1 MRTKKYFFLL
11 LKEKNCFKDD
21 CQDPVIQS
29 FKDEHLQKAISEVIN
44 IKAINALTF
53 LHEVSQGVVSIV
65 DFQNL
70 GSTSMTLD
78 ILKFCFNEKFANLS
92 SISINLSYALDA
104 SEQDEMPL
112 NLSLKILYP
121 NAWNILNRIIEFVG
135 ETSECQQFF
144 DEFELVSWYYT
155 RFSPA
160 YITPIN
166 MTELMEEKFPH
177 ARSNYSSNKRHQEC
191 LTLETEVLTQIDGY
205 VEKFK
210 HVQEILMNLTTSEIQ
225 ESIVLV
231 ETLLSYY
238 GEIINIGLIYHNYW
252 SKLNE
257 ACSWIKSVVRNQN
270 SVLWIW
276 EKTHDNPSR
285 LLWDVVVTSLN
296 KIRNAYSSLQRYYVT
311 VSHSDIAILQR
322 YLSGHLTKMEL
333 GKKLKS
339 MEESGD
345 VLYHLKEDLL
355 TLITE
360 YSTKMT
366 LAKDSLV
373 QLYEVYLNFDFPI
386 INGQNVYELEL
397 VERAAAIN
405 DSGMQEIVDNLESDV
420 VQYLPELITQSYNG
434 LIESMEQV
442 TYGLIKPIE
451 DVLGQLDELRND
463 LEIYQT
469 STRMDTDFFM

>member
-1 MRTKKYFFLL
+1 ML
-11 LKEKNCFKDD
+11 LKEKNCFKVD
-21 CQDPVIQS
+21 CQDPIIQS
-29 FKDEHLQKAISEVIN
+29 FKEELLLKALYEETN
-44 IKAINALTF
+44 TRAIDALKC
-53 LHEVSQGVVSIV
+53 LHEVSEGVVSIM

-70 GSTSMTLD
+70 GSTLD
-78 ILKFCFNEKFANLS
+78 ILKLCFNEKSANLS
-92 SISINLSYALDA
+92 SISVNLSFALDTL
-104 SEQDEMPL
+104 EQDEMPC

-121 NAWNILNRIIEFVG
+121 DAWYVLNKILESVG
-135 ETSECQQFF
+135 EISDCQQIF
-144 DEFELVSWYYT
+144 DEFKFVFRYYT

-177 ARSNYSSNKRHQEC
+177 ARSNYSSNKQHQEC
-191 LTLETEVLTQIDGY
+191 LALETEVLTEINGY
-205 VEKFK
+205 VVKFK
-210 HVQEILMNLTTSEIQ
+210 HVEEILMNLTMSEIQ
-225 ESIVLV
+225 ESLVLA
-231 ETLLSYY
+231 ETLSSHYR
-238 GEIINIGLIYHNYW
+238 EIINIGQIYHSYW

-270 SVLWIW
+270 SVLLIW
-276 EKTHDNPSR
+276 ENTHENPAK

-311 VSHSDIAILQR
+311 VSHPDIAILQS

-405 DSGMQEIVDNLESDV
+405 DPGMQEIVDNLESDV